1 MYTNFTLE
9 CIYYCVVSNHF
20 LKVIYPLVF
29 FLRYSIDLQDDLG
42 GDTVGGDG
50 VNRATSRR
58 PADLLND
65 RGNTSAQVG
74 DL

>member
-1 MYTNFTLE
+1 MFY
-9 CIYYCVVSNHF
+9 
-20 LKVIYPLVF
+20 
-29 FLRYSIDLQDDLG
+29 LRYSIDLQDDLG

>member
-1 MYTNFTLE
+1 MH
-9 CIYYCVVSNHF
+9 CVF
-20 LKVIYPLVF
+20 Q
-29 FLRYSIDLQDDLG
+29 SIALSDLQDDLG

-58 PADLLND
+58 PSDLLND